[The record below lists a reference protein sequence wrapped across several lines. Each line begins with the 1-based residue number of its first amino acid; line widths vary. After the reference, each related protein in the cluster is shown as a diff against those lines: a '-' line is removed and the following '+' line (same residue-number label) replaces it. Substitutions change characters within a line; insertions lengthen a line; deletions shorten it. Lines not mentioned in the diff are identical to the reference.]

1 MKVEVGNVI
10 DTLMHGNQLKRTIRT
25 GWAQR
30 GVANAE
36 DVAAHSFGVAFT
48 ALILAELIDEQLDKG
63 KMLAMAILHDLPE
76 SLTSD
81 IPTPSWRYLPEGSKR
96 MTEDAA
102 MNEILAHTGYKSTL
116 LELWHELQEAE
127 TVEARV
133 VNDAD
138 KLDMYLQA
146 VVYEEQTGNQHLEE
160 FWSDPKIFNFP
171 LFQQIYEALRK
182 RREKIPGASTAA
194 T

>member
-1 MKVEVGNVI
+1 
-10 DTLMHGNQLKRTIRT
+10 
-25 GWAQR
+25 
-30 GVANAE
+30 
-36 DVAAHSFGVAFT
+36 
-48 ALILAELIDEQLDKG
+48 
-63 KMLAMAILHDLPE
+63 
-76 SLTSD
+76 
-81 IPTPSWRYLPEGSKR
+81 
-96 MTEDAA
+96 

-182 RREKIPGASTAA
+182 RRGSTPRG
-194 T
+194 